1 MLKSLNHI
9 LDTVTNQ
16 PQWQGPLEFQRL
28 LKCWTE
34 VVGTKTAQQTRPYLI
49 SRDVLY
55 VATSS
60 SVWSQELKFKRHQ
73 ILKKVNALLSEPL
86 TDIHFSTAR
95 WKQDFDSVNETLN
108 PQSSG
113 VVEVASESQEEQ
125 ASTPKAP
132 QLTFQQWAQVMQ
144 EKSRSLP
151 LCPQCQCPTPDGE
164 LQRWN
169 LCGLCAA
176 KQWQV

>member
-9 LDTVTNQ
+9 LGTVTNQ

-34 VVGTKTAQQTRPYLI
+34 IVGAKSAQQTRPYLI

-60 SVWSQELKFKRHQ
+60 SVWCQELKFKRHQ
-73 ILKKVNALLSEPL
+73 ILKKVNALLSAPL

-95 WKQDFDSVNETLN
+95 WKQELDSGKVAFP
-108 PQSSG
+108 PQPPSH
-113 VVEVASESQEEQ
+113 VVEVTSESSTQQSSTLLDTQ
-125 ASTPKAP
+125 A
-132 QLTFQQWAQVMQ
+132 TFQQWAQTMQ
-144 EKSRSLP
+144 ARSRSLP
-151 LCPQCQCPTPDGE
+151 LCPQCQCPTPE
-164 LQRWN
+164 REIQRWN
-169 LCGLCAA
+169 VCGLCAA
-176 KQWQV
+176 KHW